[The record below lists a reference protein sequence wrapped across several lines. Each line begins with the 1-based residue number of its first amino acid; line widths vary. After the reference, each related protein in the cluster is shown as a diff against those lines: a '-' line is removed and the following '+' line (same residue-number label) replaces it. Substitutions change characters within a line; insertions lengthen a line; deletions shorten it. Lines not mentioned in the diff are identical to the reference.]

1 MPAARTSRERV
12 SIGQVLQLWQTG
24 TYIAQLSVKSSEGRA
39 VVLCVWHSW
48 CIVPAVRQVRGVPP
62 VLGKPQSGRESD
74 LSGAA
79 LPQRNSTRSA
89 VALVHGAVTSFD
101 SPMNESPLSE
111 AESRETSNLAEADKR
126 RRFASTCVA
135 VRSRD
140 SLREVDAIVSSA
152 RSSDTRKY
160 VSIALGGNRY
170 SALLD
175 PGATSSLIHE
185 RVADRFRK
193 QMRTCG
199 VFVRSA
205 MCEVSKAIGTL
216 AADMKIEG
224 FQSRLNF
231 RVMPVLDEDVI
242 LGIDF
247 CHDFDVDTRWRRGVW
262 RVREGPWRPFLCNDD
277 RAMRESCAG
286 ITVTNEEQLAEVN
299 QLVEEVLAPQ
309 TRLADGLHPMT
320 NLVEHHIRLTD
331 ETPIKHKLR
340 RMTEPMLWEA
350 RNTVTKWYQ
359 EGIIEPSAS
368 DFRSAPVLVKK
379 SDGGYRMCID
389 FRDLNARTV
398 KDAYPEANMDMI
410 LDRLRNARFISTID
424 LKAAF
429 LQVPL
434 NKESRKYTAFAVPGS
449 GLWQFLR
456 MPYGL
461 SNSPSTFSRLVDAL
475 FGPAYEPHVFA
486 YLDDVIVVTDTFADH
501 LKWLKFALSRLVD
514 AGLQINREKCHFC
527 RPRVLYLGFQL
538 DHEGLRPDPERIQP
552 VVNYPAPTN
561 VKQLRR
567 FLGMVGWYAR
577 FIARDSEIKAP
588 LTKLLKKKR
597 RSGSG
602 ARSSRRL
609 LRGSNR
615 HSRRRPVLA
624 RPDFSKPFKVQCDA
638 SGVAVGAVLTQEQQD
653 GEHPI
658 VYASR
663 SLTGAERNYSTTEK
677 ECLAVLWSIRKFRPY
692 IEGYRFVV
700 ITDHSALKWLRNL
713 KDPTGRLARWAL
725 EMQQWDFVIEHR
737 KGALHHLPDALSR
750 VFTDEDGEVRVC
762 STAEIVDEWYLRML
776 EEVEKHPARY
786 PQWRVDEGRLYR
798 FKRNS
803 LLDPVAGREGDWKL
817 VVPEEWKERILRDS
831 HNEPATGHLG
841 VEKTYDRVAQEYF
854 WRGCYHDVEEY
865 VRKCD
870 LCQRHKV
877 SQQKKQGLMG
887 KRVVEEPWTVVAA
900 DLMEFP
906 PSKARNKY
914 LIVFQDLFTRWV
926 EMKPVRKADGKSV
939 ARAFEELVLFRWGAP
954 LYFLSDNGRE
964 FDNKLVSDMLNG
976 YGIKRAT
983 TPPYHPQS
991 NPVERS
997 NRTLKTVIKMYV
1009 NSDHRTWDTYI
1020 HEFRHALNTAVQ
1032 STLKVSPSF
1041 LNFGRQPR
1049 PIKSL
1054 RRELE
1059 GAKEIEAA
1067 VTEYWLDRLT
1077 KLECLRELV
1086 AKYADEAHDRQR
1098 MENKAAE
1105 NVQHEAPILALD
1117 SGVKKVASVENLPP
1131 PELNSSESSLVATID
1146 DVWGDI
1152 VATIAED
1159 SGSPVVVVTA
1169 ENEEKVEKVGATVE
1183 LVEPG
1188 VMAPSPNEQATSG
1201 GERRD
1206 EPEDGSVR
1214 EQVPPQAPMLEQPL
1228 EQQQQVPLQD
1238 PLLDQQLEQQQQVP
1252 PQAPMLEQP
1261 LEQQQQV
1268 PLQDPLLDQQ
1278 IEQQQLQVQLQEPM
1292 EVNGDV
1298 TFKKRKRGCRGG
1310 RKKKPSSNRQLTVDD
1325 VELSFDV
1332 PPRDDE
1338 EAGPPIRRQAVGESV
1353 PVYVPPGAAGGVDS
1367 IAGAGA
1373 LASPK
1378 QQLPVCPSA
1387 KERSYCYNC
1396 GRDGVDMADC
1406 PRCSGA
1412 HAEWLERTYSA
1423 ERSQATE
1430 ERRRESWREAN
1441 PDRVVSEPRR
1451 VDFDLRERLEQRLE
1465 QRRGMREAG
1474 PSSRLASGRRR
1485 QDVQHLEEAR
1495 NPAPVVEAEA
1505 QADDRHA
1512 TLLEILRRLDGLPDD
1527 VRIIAAM
1534 RSLFN

>member
-1 MPAARTSRERV
+1 MS
-12 SIGQVLQLWQTG
+12 
-24 TYIAQLSVKSSEGRA
+24 
-39 VVLCVWHSW
+39 
-48 CIVPAVRQVRGVPP
+48 
-62 VLGKPQSGRESD
+62 
-74 LSGAA
+74 
-79 LPQRNSTRSA
+79 
-89 VALVHGAVTSFD
+89 
-101 SPMNESPLSE
+101 
-111 AESRETSNLAEADKR
+111 
-126 RRFASTCVA
+126 
-135 VRSRD
+135 
-140 SLREVDAIVSSA
+140 
-152 RSSDTRKY
+152 
-160 VSIALGGNRY
+160 
-170 SALLD
+170 
-175 PGATSSLIHE
+175 
-185 RVADRFRK
+185 
-193 QMRTCG
+193 
-199 VFVRSA
+199 
-205 MCEVSKAIGTL
+205 
-216 AADMKIEG
+216 
-224 FQSRLNF
+224 
-231 RVMPVLDEDVI
+231 VLDEDVI

-262 RVREGPWRPFLCNDD
+262 RVREGPWMPFLCNDD

-350 RNTVTKWYQ
+350 RNTVTKWYK

-379 SDGGYRMCID
+379 SDGGYCMCID
-389 FRDLNARTV
+389 FRDLNSRTV

-588 LTKLLKKKR
+588 LTKLLKKTEEWKW
-597 RSGSG
+597 GEEQQT
-602 ARSSRRL
+602 AFERL
-609 LRGSNR
+609 KSALTSA
-615 HSRRRPVLA
+615 PVLA

-750 VFTDEDGEVRVC
+750 VFTEDGEVRVC
-762 STAEIVDEWYLRML
+762 STAEIADEWYLRML

-854 WRGCYHDVEEY
+854 WRGCYYDVEEY

-914 LIVFQDLFTRWV
+914 LIVFSRLVHALGGNETSQKGRR
-926 EMKPVRKADGKSV
+926 KVRGSRV
-939 ARAFEELVLFRWGAP
+939 RRVSLVSLGCAAI
-954 LYFLSDNGRE
+954 LLVGQTGE

-1105 NVQHEAPILALD
+1105 NVQHEAPIIALD

-1146 DVWGDI
+1146 DVWDDI

-1214 EQVPPQAPMLEQPL
+1214 EQPPQAPMLEQP
-1228 EQQQQVPLQD
+1228 
-1238 PLLDQQLEQQQQVP
+1238 LEQQQQVP

-1332 PPRDDE
+1332 PPRNDE
-1338 EAGPPIRRQAVGESV
+1338 EAGPPIRRQAVGENV
-1353 PVYVPPGAAGGVDS
+1353 PLYVPPGAAGGVDS

-1378 QQLPVCPSA
+1378 QQLPVRLTGVMFGGLKPIPTDPTVDPAPRHCFNCWKPGHFRQVCPSA

-1430 ERRRESWREAN
+1430 ERRRAYESWREGQPGSRGERAA
-1441 PDRVVSEPRR
+1441 PSRFRLARKIGAKVGATPRYAGGWPVLATCFWASASGCAAPGR
-1451 VDFDLRERLEQRLE
+1451 GAQSGAG
-1465 QRRGMREAG
+1465 RRGRGAG
-1474 PSSRLASGRRR
+1474 GRSPR
-1485 QDVQHLEEAR
+1485 DFA
-1495 NPAPVVEAEA
+1495 
-1505 QADDRHA
+1505 
-1512 TLLEILRRLDGLPDD
+1512 
-1527 VRIIAAM
+1527 
-1534 RSLFN
+1534 